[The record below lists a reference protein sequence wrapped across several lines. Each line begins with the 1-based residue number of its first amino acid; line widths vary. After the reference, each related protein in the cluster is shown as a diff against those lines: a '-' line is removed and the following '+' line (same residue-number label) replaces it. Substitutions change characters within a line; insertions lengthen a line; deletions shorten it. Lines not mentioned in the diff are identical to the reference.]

1 MRQGNAVKVYINE
14 RSGNSYKPLLLLS
27 ILGIPYE
34 TVAID
39 LAKREQKRP
48 EYLKINPRGLVP
60 ALDDQGTVIWDSTA
74 ILVYL
79 ARKYGG
85 DDWLPVEPEPMAKV
99 MQWLAFAQNEIH
111 YGLQFA
117 RAIRHF
123 GRPGNFQECQTYG
136 KNALGVLDG
145 WLANHPWLA
154 LGRMTI
160 ADVACYPY
168 VALAPD
174 ADIDLGAYPSVI
186 SWIDRFK
193 ACPGYIPLPA
203 IKVAHA

>member
-1 MRQGNAVKVYINE
+1 MKVYINE

-27 ILGIPYE
+27 MLGIPYE

-39 LAKREQKRP
+39 LARREQKRP
-48 EYLKINPRGLVP
+48 EYLKVNPRGLVP
-60 ALDDQGTVIWDSTA
+60 ALEDAGTVVWDSTA

-85 DDWLPVEPEPMAKV
+85 DAWLPVAPKPMAEV

-123 GRPGNFQECQTYG
+123 GRPGNFQECQAYG
-136 KNALGVLDG
+136 KNALSVLDR
-145 WLANHPWLA
+145 WLAGNGWLA

-174 ADIDLGAYPSVI
+174 ADIDMGPYPSVLA
-186 SWIDRFK
+186 WIDRIK
-193 ACPGYIPLPA
+193 AQPGYITLPT
-203 IKVAHA
+203 IKAVPA

>member
-1 MRQGNAVKVYINE
+1 MKVYINE

-27 ILGIPYE
+27 MLGVSYE

-39 LAKREQKRP
+39 LARREQKRP

-60 ALDDQGTVIWDSTA
+60 ALEDGGAVIWDSTA

-85 DDWLPVEPEPMAKV
+85 DAWLPLEPEPMAKV

-123 GRPGNFQECQTYG
+123 GRPGNFEECQAYG
-136 KNALGVLDG
+136 RNALEVLEKF
-145 WLANHPWLA
+145 LATHPWLA

-160 ADVACYPY
+160 ADIACFPY

-174 ADIDLGAYPSVI
+174 ADIDLAAYSSVTA
-186 SWIDRFK
+186 WIDRIK
-193 ACPGYIPLPA
+193 ARAGYLPLPR
-203 IKVAHA
+203 IKQEA

>member
-1 MRQGNAVKVYINE
+1 MKVYINQ

-34 TVAID
+34 TVAVD

-60 ALDDQGTVIWDSTA
+60 ALDDDGVIVWDSTA

-85 DDWLPVEPEPMAKV
+85 EQWLPSEAEAMAQV
-99 MQWLAFAQNEIH
+99 MQWLALAQNEIH

-123 GRPGNFQECQTYG
+123 GRPGNLQECQGYG
-136 KNALGVLDG
+136 KNALGVLEG
-145 WLANHPWLA
+145 WLANNKWLA
-154 LGRMTI
+154 LDRMTI

-174 ADIDLGAYPSVI
+174 ADVDLGAYPSVVA
-186 SWIDRFK
+186 WIDRIR
-193 ACPGYIPLPA
+193 AQPGHLPLPA
-203 IKVAHA
+203 INIAHA

>member
-1 MRQGNAVKVYINE
+1 MKVYVNE
-14 RSGNSYKPLLLLS
+14 RSGNSYKPLLLS
-27 ILGIPYE
+27 ILRIPHE

-39 LAKREQKRP
+39 LARREQKRP
-48 EYLKINPRGLVP
+48 EFLKINPRGLVP
-60 ALDDQGTVIWDSTA
+60 ALDDQGTVIWDSNA

-85 DDWLPVEPEPMAKV
+85 DDWLPVEPEPMANV

-123 GRPGNFQECQTYG
+123 GRPGNLEECQAYG
-136 KNALGVLDG
+136 KNALGVLNG
-145 WLANHPWLA
+145 WLSGHPWLA
-154 LGRMTI
+154 TGRMTI
-160 ADVACYPY
+160 ADIACYPY

-174 ADIDLGAYPSVI
+174 ADIDLKAYPAVVA
-186 SWIDRFK
+186 WIARIK
-193 ACPGYIPLPA
+193 ASPGYIPLPA
-203 IKVAHA
+203 ITVVPA

>member
-1 MRQGNAVKVYINE
+1 MKVYINE

-27 ILGIPYE
+27 ILGIRYE
-34 TVAID
+34 AVSID

-48 EYLKINPRGLVP
+48 EYLKINPRGQVP
-60 ALDDQGTVIWDSTA
+60 ALDDGGTLVWDSTA

-85 DDWLPVEPEPMAKV
+85 DEWLPTDPGAMSHVT
-99 MQWLAFAQNEIH
+99 QWLAFAQNEIH

-123 GRPGNFQECQTYG
+123 GRPGNLQECQAYG
-136 KNALGVLDG
+136 RNALAVLDG
-145 WLANHPWLA
+145 WLTSNRWLA

-160 ADVACYPY
+160 ADIACYPY
-168 VALAPD
+168 VALSPD
-174 ADIDLGAYPSVI
+174 ADIDLGAYRSVMA
-186 SWIDRFK
+186 WIDRVK
-193 ACPGYIPLPA
+193 AQPGYLPLPA
-203 IKVAHA
+203 ISTARA

>member
-1 MRQGNAVKVYINE
+1 MKVYVNQ

-27 ILGIPYE
+27 ILRVAYE
-34 TVAID
+34 TVSID

-48 EYLKINPRGLVP
+48 EFLKINPRGLVP
-60 ALDDQGTVIWDSTA
+60 ALDDDGEIVWDSNA
-74 ILVYL
+74 ILIYL

-85 DDWLPVEPEPMAKV
+85 DRWLPVEPLPMAHV

-136 KNALGVLDG
+136 KNALGVLEG
-145 WLANHPWLA
+145 WLSSNLWLA
-154 LGRMTI
+154 LGRMTV

-174 ADIDLGAYPSVI
+174 ADIDLGAYPSVV
-186 SWIDRFK
+186 SWIDRIQ
-193 ACPGYIPLPA
+193 AEPGYIPLPRINDTRA
-203 IKVAHA
+203 

>member
-1 MRQGNAVKVYINE
+1 MKVYINE
-14 RSGNSYKPLLLLS
+14 RSGNSYKPLLMLS
-27 ILGIPYE
+27 MLGLPYE

-60 ALDDQGTVIWDSTA
+60 ALEDGGTVIWDSTA

-79 ARKYGG
+79 ARKHGG
-85 DDWLPVEPEPMAKV
+85 DPWLPVAPEPMAKV
-99 MQWLAFAQNEIH
+99 TQWLAFAQNEIH

-117 RAIRHF
+117 RAIRCF
-123 GRPGNFQECQTYG
+123 GRPGNLAECQAYG
-136 KNALGVLDG
+136 RNALDVLEKY
-145 WLANHPWLA
+145 LVSHPWLA

-160 ADVACYPY
+160 ADIACFPY

-174 ADIDLGAYPSVI
+174 ADIGLEPYPSVTG
-186 SWIDRFK
+186 WIDRIK
-193 ACPGYIPLPA
+193 AQPGYIPLPT
-203 IKVAHA
+203 IRQGS